1 MMRLQFWK
9 QFGRPQHAVAGFTM
23 CSRRRTRGGFSLV
36 EVLVA
41 LALFGVSMSAL
52 AALSFAVT
60 RRSAE
65 TAADVERTVVLEA
78 RINDLFSIPWAAID
92 GRAGCTTITAEPF
105 PRQECITVTTAS
117 GRKTVTLTVTPSDA
131 SIHPTSVSVER
142 TQPPS
147 TNPFRVV
154 K

>member
-1 MMRLQFWK
+1 MIRERRLK
-9 QFGRPQHAVAGFTM
+9 R
-23 CSRRRTRGGFSLV
+23 SRRTVILTTKSGRHEHGGFSLI

-41 LALFGVSMSAL
+41 IALFGVSMSAL

-65 TAADVERTVVLEA
+65 TAATVERTVVLEA
-78 RINDLFSIPWAAID
+78 RVNDLFSIPWGEID
-92 GRAGCTTITAEPF
+92 GRAGCTTITTPPF

-117 GRKTVTLTVTPSDA
+117 GRKTVTLTVTPADT
-131 SIHPTSVSVER
+131 SIPPTSVSVER
-142 TQPPS
+142 TPPPA

-154 K
+154 R

>member
-1 MMRLQFWK
+1 MSHHARRAGRRSTSAGMRI
-9 QFGRPQHAVAGFTM
+9 GRRP
-23 CSRRRTRGGFSLV
+23 RRRGFSLV

-41 LALFGVSMSAL
+41 IALFGVSMSAI

-60 RRSAE
+60 RRSTE
-65 TAADVERTVVLEA
+65 TAGTVERAVALEA
-78 RINDLFSIPWAAID
+78 RVNDLFSIPWTQID
-92 GRAGCTTITAEPF
+92 ARAGCTTISVQPF

-117 GRKTVTLTVTPSDA
+117 GRKTVTLTVTPADA
-131 SIHPTSVSVER
+131 SINPTSVSVER
-142 TQPPS
+142 TQPPA